1 MLFIYIMVSFI
12 IFKKSSY
19 RFLKG
24 IFGTC
29 ATSESNIPPANAM
42 DEMESSVQTGDS
54 NGLDNVVAVAH
65 ASPSEATETSQQSGK
80 F

>member
-1 MLFIYIMVSFI
+1 
-12 IFKKSSY
+12 
-19 RFLKG
+19 
-24 IFGTC
+24 
-29 ATSESNIPPANAM
+29 M